1 MHRAR
6 ADLVNQASD
15 CNELDRTLCHQSRC
29 QHDVRDASEE
39 SLHATLCSHNKRIA
53 SASTLGVCPAF
64 KLCTVYSTPVC
75 KGRPLAAETLLHA
88 GSNA

>member
-39 SLHATLCSHNKRIA
+39 SLHATLCSHNKHCECQYA
-53 SASTLGVCPAF
+53 WSLSGVQIVHGVQYTR
-64 KLCTVYSTPVC
+64 L
-75 KGRPLAAETLLHA
+75 
-88 GSNA
+88 